1 MGELDKR
8 TWAEVSLENIRH
20 NYAAIRAAIP
30 AGCKFLGVVKANAYG
45 HGALEVSRTLA
56 ECGADYLAVSCLD
69 EAMELRDGG
78 VTLPILIL
86 GHTPCEYTRMLIE
99 NNITQTIT
107 CLAKAQ
113 EFSAEAQRLGKELL
127 VHIALDTGMSRL
139 GVLCRDERFDGGV
152 ENIIKACR
160 MPGLIPEGAFTHF
173 AVSDEPGADNEAYTR
188 EQFRLFCEVLDEVE
202 AKGGIKFRLRHCAY
216 SGAVAKY
223 PEMCLDMVRPGL
235 LTYGVYPDDRTG
247 GIGLTPVMTLKSRV
261 AALTRHKKG
270 DTISYG
276 RTWTAERDCTL
287 AVLPIGYADGLH
299 RCLSGKLEVLLRG
312 RRAPQV
318 GRVCMDRC
326 MVDVTDLPEVS
337 VGDVAVVFGPGTEG
351 EPTASEL
358 AEKAGTIPYELLCA
372 VSPRVPRI
380 YTR

>member
-1 MGELDKR
+1 
-8 TWAEVSLENIRH
+8 
-20 NYAAIRAAIP
+20 
-30 AGCKFLGVVKANAYG
+30 
-45 HGALEVSRTLA
+45 
-56 ECGADYLAVSCLD
+56 
-69 EAMELRDGG
+69 ME
-78 VTLPILIL
+78 
-86 GHTPCEYTRMLIE
+86 
-99 NNITQTIT
+99 
-107 CLAKAQ
+107 
-113 EFSAEAQRLGKELL
+113 
-127 VHIALDTGMSRL
+127 
-139 GVLCRDERFDGGV
+139 
-152 ENIIKACR
+152 
-160 MPGLIPEGAFTHF
+160 PEGVFTHF
-173 AVSDEPGADNEAYTR
+173 AVSDTRGGEEYTR
-188 EQFRLFCEVLDEVE
+188 EQFRRFTAAVNAVE
-202 AKGGIKFRLRHCAY
+202 PRLGRRFALRHCAN
-216 SGAVAKY
+216 SGAVLFFRD
-223 PEMCLDMVRPGL
+223 EGMCLDMVRPGL

-247 GIGLTPVMTLKSRV
+247 GIELTPVMTLKSRV

-318 GRVCMDRC
+318 GRVCMDMC

>member
-1 MGELDKR
+1 METKTSR
-8 TWAEVSLENIRH
+8 TWAEISLSALRGNASALI
-20 NYAAIRAAIP
+20 AALP
-30 AGCKFLGVVKANAYG
+30 SGSSLLGVVKADAYG
-45 HGALEVSRTLA
+45 HGAVRCAETLRKA
-56 ECGADYLAVSCLD
+56 GCRYLAVACAA
-69 EAMELRDGG
+69 EALELRAAGE
-78 VTLPILIL
+78 TLPILIL
-86 GHTPCEYTRMLIE
+86 GAADPDRAREL
-99 NNITQTIT
+99 
-107 CLAKAQ
+107 
-113 EFSAEAQRLGKELL
+113 AEADVTLAVESEEKARALSAALPPDRKLK
-127 VHIALDTGMSRL
+127 VHLKLDTGMGRL
-139 GVLCRDERFDGGV
+139 GFPAGDPSALVSAARSLSL
-152 ENIIKACR
+152 
-160 MPGLIPEGAFTHF
+160 PGLEPEGVFTHF
-173 AVSDEPGADNEAYTR
+173 AVSDTRGGEEYTR
-188 EQFRLFCEVLDEVE
+188 EQFRRFTAAVNAVE
-202 AKGGIKFRLRHCAY
+202 QRLGRRFALRHCAN
-216 SGAVAKY
+216 SGAVLFFRD
-223 PEMCLDMVRPGL
+223 EGMCLDMVRPGL

-247 GIGLTPVMTLKSRV
+247 GIELTPVMTLKSRV

-318 GRVCMDRC
+318 GRVCMDMC